1 MDKPENNKKETLRL
15 ANLSS
20 VGIALVICTLMG
32 LGIGYWLDSILHIK
46 PPVLT
51 IIFML
56 LGIAAGFLNVFR
68 TLAQS
73 DTKSP
78 RGDSDRRS

>member
-20 VGIALVICTLMG
+20 VGIALVICTVMG
-32 LGIGYWLDSILHIK
+32 LGIGYWLDSILHTK
-46 PPVLT
+46 PVLT
-51 IIFML
+51 LIFML

-73 DTKSP
+73 DTKS
-78 RGDSDRRS
+78 GGGNSDRRP